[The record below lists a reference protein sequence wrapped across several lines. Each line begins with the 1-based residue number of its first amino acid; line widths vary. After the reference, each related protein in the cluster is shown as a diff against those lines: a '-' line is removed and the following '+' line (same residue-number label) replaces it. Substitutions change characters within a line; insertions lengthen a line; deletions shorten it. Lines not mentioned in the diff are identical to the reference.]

1 MKNLD
6 TYITEKILINKNTKI
21 IHRAKDHIDELT
33 CCDELYSLL
42 DELWNDPN
50 FITDE
55 YDREDY
61 FDAFINGDRCAA
73 VDGALEQLVE
83 RGRLS
88 ESDADEYS
96 NNETIMNVCDEIVR
110 CLQRN
115 LEIDINQIYDDNIV
129 LQ

>member
-1 MKNLD
+1 MKTLD
-6 TYITEKILINKNTKI
+6 TYIIEKILINKNTTLVKD
-21 IHRAKDHIDELT
+21 KVQDHISELT
-33 CCDELYSLL
+33 LCDELYSLL
-42 DELWNDPN
+42 DEQWNDPN
-50 FITDE
+50 FIKDE

-61 FDAFINGDRCAA
+61 FDAYVNGDRRAA

-115 LEIDINQIYDDNIV
+115 LEIDINAIYDGYT
-129 LQ
+129 

>member
-1 MKNLD
+1 MKTLD
-6 TYITEKILINKNTKI
+6 TYIIEKILINKNTTLCKD
-21 IHRAKDHIDELT
+21 KVQDHISELT
-33 CCDELYSLL
+33 LCDELYSLL
-42 DELWNDPN
+42 DEQWNDPN
-50 FITDE
+50 FIKDE

-61 FDAFINGDRCAA
+61 FDAYVNGDRRAA

-96 NNETIMNVCDEIVR
+96 NNETIMNVCSEIVC

-115 LEIDINQIYDDNIV
+115 LKIDINAIYDGYA
-129 LQ
+129 